1 MYAESEIP
9 GSPFNAEIFD
19 PSLVQVTPVDKA
31 LLGKEVVFEGKKK
44 IWCKSPLRV
53 SGRFQL
59 AHLHRGSASDKDQ

>member
-44 IWCKSPLRV
+44 FGANHP
-53 SGRFQL
+53 
-59 AHLHRGSASDKDQ
+59 

>member
-31 LLGKEVVFEGKKK
+31 LLGKEVVFEGKK
-44 IWCKSPLRV
+44 IYIIFILPTV
-53 SGRFQL
+53 
-59 AHLHRGSASDKDQ
+59 